1 MLDNIGTRIRLLTFI
16 PLRLWTSLVMCL
28 ICFSGFSQTFSGNG
42 GAIPDVG
49 RAEYSIPVSSLP
61 SPRLNSVFGLK
72 KITID
77 LDHTYLENLKLDLL
91 APDGTLIRLCTNVGG
106 SANNFNQTV
115 FAQDAAI
122 AIAGTKLAPYNGEYR
137 PESNLGNVN
146 NMQSGLGEWKLIID
160 DVALYDSGAL
170 NYWSITFDY
179 NAPGPDTF
187 SSNLPIV
194 SLSTYDEE
202 ILNGTFIPATMRVMY
217 NANGGR
223 NALNDTVL
231 NFSGHIDI
239 QIRGMYS
246 ASLPQLS
253 YGLSTYTSNHSDTS
267 VSLMGMPPEND
278 WILMSTYNDKSFV
291 RNTLMYHLF
300 EKMGHY
306 AARSR
311 HCELYLNGEYQGI
324 YIFME
329 KIRRTENRLNLSKLK
344 DSDTI
349 GNELTGGY
357 IFQHD
362 YITNLGWNSTVG
374 PPECPTNVA
383 NYRYEYPSF
392 NNIKAPQA
400 SYLQQYV
407 AEIERRI
414 FSADFK
420 DPIKGYRPYLDEA
433 SFADYF
439 ICNEF
444 AWNGDGFAKSMFFY
458 KDKNSKDST
467 LHAGPIWD
475 FDWSLKRMPW
485 VYTDLAGWSH
495 TTYPCNNLQATLPW
509 HYILMQDTFFQN
521 ITRCRWEAFRKSFLN
536 SSYINNYIDSMGTLL
551 AEAEKRHY
559 VKWPTWG
566 INVGS
571 TELPPFS
578 QNYKEETDTLKALIA
593 RRLVWLDN
601 NIKGECKEE
610 LLIVKSPDVH
620 TNDQPEFLQEN
631 QQEPED
637 SSHHAIELSIFPN
650 PAKDMLCIQ
659 SADTNLALVKI
670 VNIRGGVMFE
680 KQMYGDQKLDLILK
694 VNGWDN
700 GVYLV
705 MVYGSEGMISR
716 KVMVLRD

>member
-1 MLDNIGTRIRLLTFI
+1 MNQGNFSRLKKSYLLLWILVLTTI
-16 PLRLWTSLVMCL
+16 QNSWA
-28 ICFSGFSQTFSGNG
+28 QTFTSSG

-49 RAEYSIPVSSLP
+49 RAVFSIPVNNL
-61 SPRLNSVFGLK
+61 LQHQLTKGYGLLK
-72 KITID
+72 VKVD
-77 LDHTYLENLKLDLL
+77 LEHTYLENLKLSLMS
-91 APDGTLIRLCTNVGG
+91 PDGTVMRLCTHVGG
-106 SANNFNQTV
+106 SANNLTETVFNQ
-115 FAQDAAI
+115 FATT
-122 AIAGTKLAPYNGEYR
+122 AIAGTLLAPYTGEYR
-137 PESNLGNVN
+137 PEQNLGNFN
-146 NMQSGLGEWKLIID
+146 NLQTGKGDWKLIID
-160 DVALYDSGAL
+160 DVALYDSGKL
-170 NYWSITFDY
+170 NYWSVSFDY
-179 NAPGPDTF
+179 QVHEPDTF

-194 SLSTYDEE
+194 SLSTYDEQ
-202 ILNGTFIPATMRVMY
+202 IQNGIFKPATMRIMY
-217 NANGGR
+217 NTQKDR
-223 NALNDTVL
+223 NALNDTLL
-231 NFSGHIDI
+231 NYIGNIDI
-239 QIRGMYS
+239 QFRGMYS
-246 ASLPQLS
+246 STLPQLS
-253 YGLSTYTSNHSDTS
+253 YGLTTLNANREDTS

-306 AARSR
+306 ATRSR
-311 HCELYLNGEYQGI
+311 HCELYLNGDYQGV
-324 YIFME
+324 YIFTE

-344 DSDTI
+344 ESDTV

-374 PPECPTNVA
+374 SPECPTNVA
-383 NYRYEYPSF
+383 NFKYEYPSF
-392 NNIKAPQA
+392 KNIQPAQA
-400 SYLQQYV
+400 IYLQNYV

-414 FSADFK
+414 FSAEFK
-420 DPIKGYRPYLDEA
+420 DSIRGYRPYLDEA

-509 HYILMQDTFFQN
+509 HFILMQDTFFQN
-521 ITRCRWEAFRKSFLN
+521 TTRCRWDAFRKSFLN
-536 SSYINNYIDSMGTLL
+536 STYINRYIDSMGVVL

-559 VKWPTWG
+559 IKWPIWG

-571 TELPPFS
+571 TELPPFA

-593 RRLVWLDN
+593 RRIAWLDK
-601 NIKGECKEE
+601 NIPGECKYESI
-610 LLIVKSPDVH
+610 IVDASEGHVME
-620 TNDQPEFLQEN
+620 QPEYLSEN
-631 QQEPED
+631 TEEPED
-637 SSHHAIELSIFPN
+637 ASHHSLELRVFPN
-650 PAKDMLCIQ
+650 PAKEMLCIQ
-659 SADTNLALVKI
+659 SADTNLALVKV
-670 VNIRGGVMFE
+670 VNMSGRVMYE
-680 KQMYGDQKLDLILK
+680 KQMNGIQKLDLILK
-694 VNGWDN
+694 VNGWEN

-705 MVYGSEGMISR
+705 MAYGSEGMKSKKI
-716 KVMVLRD
+716 MVLRD